1 MCIAEAPVQLSGSR
15 PGTAIAG
22 LAIFIECL
30 FLQFVST
37 KLRRIACIADAR
49 YGWKPEQGWRY

>member
-1 MCIAEAPVQLSGSR
+1 MCIAEAPVQLSGPR

-22 LAIFIECL
+22 LAIFIEYL

>member
-15 PGTAIAG
+15 TAIAG

-37 KLRRIACIADAR
+37 KLRRIACFADAR
-49 YGWKPEQGWRY
+49 YGWKAEQGWRY